1 MSEKF
6 STARAAQ
13 ILDVSTKTIIRWYKW
28 YNSKYYE
35 KPVGLVLPKPEIDN
49 RGTMLFTLA
58 QVQELKRFS
67 QLLKTEYR
75 GCMAEFNAVYQWGK
89 RGTQILQLGKQ
100 YKNKK
105 KKETLNE

>member
-35 KPVGLVLPKPEIDN
+35 KPTDLVLPQPEIDS
-49 RGTMLFTLA
+49 RGTMLFTLS
-58 QVQELKRFS
+58 QVQELQRFS
-67 QLLKTEYR
+67 KLLKTEYR
-75 GCMAEFNAVYQWGK
+75 GCMAEFNATYQWGK

-100 YKNKK
+100 YKK
-105 KKETLNE
+105 KKEALNE